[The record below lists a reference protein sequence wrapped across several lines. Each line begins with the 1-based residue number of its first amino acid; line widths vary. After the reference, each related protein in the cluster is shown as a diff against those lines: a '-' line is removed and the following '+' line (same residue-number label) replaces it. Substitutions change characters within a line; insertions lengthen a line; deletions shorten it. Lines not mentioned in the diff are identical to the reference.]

1 MRPFQ
6 TGDIVRD
13 QSLDR
18 VLPEHQRDQIL
29 FRVIAV
35 SSTTEWSPTPLL
47 VRMAD
52 GRAVVQ
58 QYLTIERAD
67 GSPHFRALV
76 AQEAF
81 THRGPRYEVVK
92 PVEEV
97 VAEELMW

>member
-13 QSLDR
+13 RSLDEM
-18 VLPEHQRDQIL
+18 LPEHQRDRVL
-29 FRVIAV
+29 FRVVDVAV
-35 SSTTEWSPTPLL
+35 TTEWDPVPKCLRVGDRL
-47 VRMAD
+47 VP
-52 GRAVVQ
+52 Q

-67 GSPHFRALV
+67 GAPHFRSLV

-81 THRGPRYEVVK
+81 SPRGPRYEVVK